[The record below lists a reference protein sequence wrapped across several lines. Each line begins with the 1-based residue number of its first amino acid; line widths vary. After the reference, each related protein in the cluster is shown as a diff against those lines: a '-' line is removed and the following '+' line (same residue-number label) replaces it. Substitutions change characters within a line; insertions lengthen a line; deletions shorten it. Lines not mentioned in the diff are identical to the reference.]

1 MYTAL
6 YWIFCFSFAFDFRG
20 EKGGSAIQYLYLA
33 VALGSGLL
41 AVCATPGAV
50 LRKPTSRMTLLW
62 WAYLSSTFLIAV
74 LSRVDLS
81 NYIRCVLPPVLCG
94 IAILLGQGLAQR
106 GYTAKA
112 IVQPLLYAGMVS
124 VVFRFIFAIF
134 IQHIPL
140 DEVRYEMLSPAIPL
154 LFAAAVCSAILS
166 PTLQWTPLVGGALAM
181 ASVLLSVTRSYIL
194 TLLAAA
200 GTVGISFILTVWA
213 GYWKPEDVK
222 RKATH
227 LIAGALMGVLT
238 LVLLYLVEPMVIER
252 WTERLFNNDSG
263 GRMTKDA
270 TYLTREAEA
279 VAIFHL
285 LSQNPLTYV
294 YGKGMGALYYWDS
307 SYFPELLEVYPDTDD
322 IGQDIFVPG
331 HSVWTYAL
339 FSGGGLAL
347 ACYVTLFGWIV
358 FQGLSAGRYA
368 LKAGTSPPDM
378 ALLPFVAGVC
388 YFSQTL
394 TANPFGERFG
404 AQILGLCAA
413 LPQVFYMRRAL
424 APASTRTTPDEPSA
438 SLRYFPVPISHGS
451 PSAHRPS

>member
-33 VALGSGLL
+33 VALGSGCL
-41 AVCATPGAV
+41 AVCATPAAL
-50 LRKPTSRMTLLW
+50 LRKPTGRIVLMW
-62 WAYLSSTFLIAV
+62 WAYLGSTALIAV
-74 LSRVDLS
+74 LSHVEPS
-81 NYIRCVLPPVLCG
+81 QYIRCVLPPVLCG
-94 IAILLGQGLAQR
+94 LALLIGQGLACR
-106 GYTAKA
+106 GYSAKA
-112 IVQPLLYAGMVS
+112 VVNPLLYAGMVS
-124 VVFRFIFAIF
+124 VIFRFIFAIF

-154 LFAAAVCSAILS
+154 LFSAAVCSAILS
-166 PTLQWTPLVGGALAM
+166 PTLQWAPLAGGGLAL

-200 GTVGISFILTVWA
+200 ATVGISFLITIWA
-213 GYWKPEDVK
+213 GYWKPEDIK
-222 RKATH
+222 RKVSH
-227 LIAGALMGVLT
+227 VMAGALVGVVT
-238 LVLLYLVEPMVIER
+238 LVVLYLVQPMVIER
-252 WTERLFNNDSG
+252 WTDRLFNNDSG

-294 YGKGMGALYYWDS
+294 YGKGMGSLYYWDT

-322 IGQDIFVPG
+322 IGQDIWVPG

-339 FSGGGLAL
+339 FSGGAVAL
-347 ACYVTLFGWIV
+347 LCYVALFCWIV
-358 FQGLSAGRYA
+358 FQGLAAGRFA
-368 LKAGTSPPDM
+368 LKTGAAPPHL

-413 LPQVFYMRRAL
+413 LPQVFYLRRNLSRA
-424 APASTRTTPDEPSA
+424 ATPDEPSVG
-438 SLRYFPVPISHGS
+438 LPFLPVPVSHGS
-451 PSAHRPS
+451 PSAHRSG